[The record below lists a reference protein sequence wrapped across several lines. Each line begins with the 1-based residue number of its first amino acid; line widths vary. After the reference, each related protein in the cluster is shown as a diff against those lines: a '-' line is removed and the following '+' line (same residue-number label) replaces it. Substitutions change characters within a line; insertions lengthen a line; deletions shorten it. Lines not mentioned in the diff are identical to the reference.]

1 MEEKSKRLV
10 LKNIRVLDLSRFMAG
25 PVCAMLLA
33 DMGAEVIRIDSPK
46 GEIDRTYS
54 LMGPDAETITFKAI
68 NRGKKGI
75 TLRINTEKGKQ
86 IFRELVKHSDVIIHN
101 FVPGTELDRELDY
114 KDLMKINPKIIVGAI
129 TGYGQYGPDSKK
141 VCLDF
146 VTQAR
151 AGIMALTG
159 FPGNPPTRTSVPFID
174 FASGACA
181 ALGIVLA
188 LYHREKTGIG
198 QAIDLALF
206 DIASFLSQAIG
217 PVMSTKV
224 YGREVTERIFKR
236 NGNFGWAS
244 YMNCL
249 KARDGWVM
257 ITPTSDALWRRF
269 IKAIGREE
277 LISDPRF
284 KNDLARGKNA
294 AFIDQIVKKW
304 VAQRTVDE
312 VVTTLQGAGVPCEQV
327 NSVYQLIDDPQVKAR
342 QMIIDFD
349 HPGLGRIPLP
359 GIPIKLSLT
368 PGCIGSPAPKL
379 GEHNEEIY
387 GKLLGLDAA
396 KLHQLKQEGI
406 I

>member
-1 MEEKSKRLV
+1 
-10 LKNIRVLDLSRFMAG
+10 
-25 PVCAMLLA
+25 
-33 DMGAEVIRIDSPK
+33 
-46 GEIDRTYS
+46 
-54 LMGPDAETITFKAI
+54 
-68 NRGKKGI
+68 
-75 TLRINTEKGKQ
+75 
-86 IFRELVKHSDVIIHN
+86 
-101 FVPGTELDRELDY
+101 
-114 KDLMKINPKIIVGAI
+114 
-129 TGYGQYGPDSKK
+129 
-141 VCLDF
+141 
-146 VTQAR
+146 
-151 AGIMALTG
+151 
-159 FPGNPPTRTSVPFID
+159 
-174 FASGACA
+174 
-181 ALGIVLA
+181 
-188 LYHREKTGIG
+188 
-198 QAIDLALF
+198 
-206 DIASFLSQAIG
+206 
-217 PVMSTKV
+217 MSNKV
-224 YGREVTERIFKR
+224 YGREITERIFKR

-277 LISDPRF
+277 LISDPKF
-284 KNDLARGKNA
+284 ENDRARGKNA
-294 AFIDQIVKKW
+294 AFIDQVVKKW

-327 NSVYQLIDDPQVKAR
+327 KSVYQLVDDPQVKAR

-349 HPGLGRIPLP
+349 HPDLGKIPLP

-368 PGCIGSPAPKL
+368 PGRIGSPAPKL